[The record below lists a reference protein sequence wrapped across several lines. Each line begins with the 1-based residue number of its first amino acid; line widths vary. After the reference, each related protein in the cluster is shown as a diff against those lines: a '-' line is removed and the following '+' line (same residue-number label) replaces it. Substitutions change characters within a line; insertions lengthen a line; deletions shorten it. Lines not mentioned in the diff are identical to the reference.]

1 MENKKE
7 FIVSFIICFI
17 FISALIYLAFSPVI
31 NTLDECER
39 RNWDG
44 SEYNT
49 GVRDVKLFEESKD
62 IIIKCNKDKSGETDA
77 MIGIKDA
84 LLGADE

>member
-1 MENKKE
+1 MNRKDIIGS
-7 FIVSFIICFI
+7 IVGFVLITSILVYCF
-17 FISALIYLAFSPVI
+17 APVV
-31 NTLDECER
+31 NVLNECEKR
-39 RNWDG
+39 GWDG

-49 GVRDVKLFEESKD
+49 GVRDIKLFQESED

-84 LLGADE
+84 LLGADVK